1 MPLPIP
7 HFLVFL
13 WISTLKFEVESELF
27 SLNAVHEQ
35 QKVWYGAVLRGDKS
49 RIEIGLFSNIQEGVV
64 INTVPE
70 LKSGFSPV
78 CEIGSYVSVG
88 HGSRL
93 TSCLIENYVSIGQG
107 CIIPEGN
114 K

>member
-1 MPLPIP
+1 M
-7 HFLVFL
+7 
-13 WISTLKFEVESELF
+13 WISTLKFGVESELF